1 MTIAISCRLWYT
13 IIVPRERAQAQHRKK
28 VFEKLKKPLDKLHRL
43 CYNKDTVKER
53 KVKREVKKSFKTL
66 KKVLDKPPDLWYNTY
81 RKTRTV

>member
-1 MTIAISCRLWYT
+1 MPPMVYYNCSKGEGAS
-13 IIVPRERAQAQHRKK
+13 PAPKKK

-53 KVKREVKKSFKTL
+53 KVKRGVKKSFKTFK
-66 KKVLDKPPDLWYNTY
+66 KKVLDKPPDLCYNTY

>member
-1 MTIAISCRLWYT
+1 MPPMVYYNCSKGEGAS
-13 IIVPRERAQAQHRKK
+13 PAPKK